1 MVKTGGFEANGAR
14 LTLALTL
21 GYTPSRLPDAVPLEL
36 RAEGRAL

>member
-1 MVKTGGFEANGAR
+1 MIKTGGFEAGAR

-21 GYTPSRLPDAVPLEL
+21 GFTPSKLPDAVPLAL